1 VLDVVE
7 LVAVVDDVDDDG
19 SFGVEN
25 FGAVVVLGK
34 DAVVR
39 LGVGVCVGV
48 GVGVGV
54 GVDEAFCEH
63 HPSSPQNAIGVQH
76 WFVQHVSSSKQL
88 PFSQHCSPSS

>member
-7 LVAVVDDVDDDG
+7 LAVVDDVDDDG

-39 LGVGVCVGV
+39 LGVGV
-48 GVGVGV
+48 GVGV

-76 WFVQHVSSSKQL
+76 WFIQHVSSSKQL